1 LSDSSISVTL
11 NTLTKDSQASEVCV
25 YSFHPLVL
33 GELER
38 IFADHGIVPECY
50 RLDSSHLLA
59 LGDLP
64 VPSASAY
71 LVEANGR
78 RRATQAIIAEI
89 VSRHPDA
96 RLLVVA
102 EEFEEAQAF
111 ALLELGTKG
120 FLQYVDLQGSLVRA
134 VREVSL
140 GGFWVSRA
148 LLARFVD
155 STINLLR
162 PQRLIR
168 VKSHLSRREREVH
181 DLLIENYSNKE
192 IARRLHMSERT
203 AKFHVSNLLTK
214 HGVKRRTELILL
226 SFNQSRPA

>member
-1 LSDSSISVTL
+1 
-11 NTLTKDSQASEVCV
+11 LTKDPQVSEVCV

-38 IFADHGIVPECY
+38 IFADHGIAPDCY
-50 RLDSSHLLA
+50 RLDSSHMLA

-64 VPSASAY
+64 VPPASAY
-71 LVEANGR
+71 LLEANGR

-89 VSRHPDA
+89 VGRSPEA

-102 EEFEEAQAF
+102 EEFEESQAF

-120 FLQYVDLQGSLVRA
+120 FLRYVDLQGSLVRA
-134 VREVSL
+134 VQEVSQ

-155 STINLLR
+155 STIGLLR
-162 PQRLIR
+162 PQRLVR
-168 VKSHLSRREREVH
+168 VRSHLSRREREVH